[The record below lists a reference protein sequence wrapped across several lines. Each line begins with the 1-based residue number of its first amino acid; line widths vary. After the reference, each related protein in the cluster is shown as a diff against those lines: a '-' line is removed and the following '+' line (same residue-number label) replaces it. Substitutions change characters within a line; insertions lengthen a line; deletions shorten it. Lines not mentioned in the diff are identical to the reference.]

1 MLKNNIKY
9 IHNEGEIMER
19 RKTMKFKISLAA
31 CMCLLCSSL
40 AAAQSGSNSAP
51 EKSQNMGVIEVNS
64 VGDNISESGIDEG
77 FLSKN
82 VQQGMLAGKRAL
94 DLPYQINTISK
105 EIMNHQGV
113 TGYEEAVK
121 YFPSA
126 QIQMRGGATVGR
138 PQTRGFEGS
147 VVGNSFWDGFYT
159 VSTTA
164 IPMAMFESFQVQNGV
179 AGSLYGAQNP
189 VGIFSYTR
197 KRPVKD
203 QYIIW
208 SDYMSRSNLGLG
220 LDLSDKFEKFGY
232 RAVFYGSNGDRQP
245 KGSNLQRRLASV
257 TMEFYPTG
265 DLTFE
270 TAASYYEHNTKGFAG
285 QFALGVKDGKIVD
298 GITLPKAVDSS
309 ERGLGQSFGGMHLKT
324 TTASAKFKF
333 TPTDKWYLEGGF
345 QFQRTDRDI
354 HSVVNY
360 LLPEGFDCANYA
372 ALPNNRKPAICLS
385 NPNAKWTQPGDYY
398 TQHSGGAMAA
408 YRFDLPSGYLKANTQ
423 FNTGDIEHDFSVQT
437 NGYHWTQDRY
447 KIASTN
453 YTSPTIGN
461 IYDPK
466 ILNYTGARRGS
477 GLYHYAVLD
486 MYNVSVLDDITIND
500 KFDVMLSASK
510 AWMRQESYNARQQR
524 LVKAYSDSGYSWA
537 GSLIFHPV
545 EDASIYYTYA
555 DSLQQGSTYVYNSG
569 PHNGEV
575 ASTSPYRSKQHE
587 IGAKI
592 RVADMIDFSVA
603 YFDIRRPIAY
613 LNSSTGLYGINGEQ
627 RNRGFEFMSGGRITQ
642 NLSVLGGFTYIDPKM
657 HNVSIAGANRKVANG
672 IPKINAN
679 LMLDYVIPGTNKLAV
694 SANFHY
700 TGKMYLDDLNTQHT
714 PSFFVTDI
722 GIRYTS
728 EHLLGDKTT
737 LRFNVNNVFNKK
749 YWAGMYPAS
758 ADGAGG
764 LNVTSVLGSANGVTL
779 GESRSFM
786 LSAEVKF

>member
-9 IHNEGEIMER
+9 IHNEGKIMER

-31 CMCLLCSSL
+31 CMCLLCGSL
-40 AAAQSGSNSAP
+40 AAAQSGGNSAP

-82 VQQGMLAGKRAL
+82 VQHGILAGKRAL

-232 RAVFYGSNGDRQP
+232 RTVFYGSNGDRQP

-285 QFALGVKDGKIVD
+285 QFALGVRDGKIVD
-298 GITLPKAVDSS
+298 GMELPKAVDSS
-309 ERGLGQSFGGMHLKT
+309 KRGLGQSFGGMHLKT
-324 TTASAKFKF
+324 TTASAKFKYS
-333 TPTDKWYLEGGF
+333 PTDRLYFEGGF
-345 QFQRTDRDI
+345 QFQRADRDT
-354 HSVVNY
+354 HGVVNY
-360 LLPEGFDCANYA
+360 ILPSTHPQYT
-372 ALPNNRKPAICLS
+372 K
-385 NPNAKWTQPGDYY
+385 PGDYY
-398 TQHSGGAMAA
+398 TQHSGGATAA
-408 YRFDLPSGYLKANTQ
+408 YRYDLPSGYLKANTQ
-423 FNTGDIEHDFSVQT
+423 FDTGSVGHDFSVQT

-447 KIASTN
+447 KSASTN

-466 ILNYTGARRGS
+466 ILNYTGAKRGS

-510 AWMRQESYNARQQR
+510 AWMRQESYNTRQQR

-537 GSLIFHPV
+537 GSLIFHPI

-555 DSLQQGSTYVYNSG
+555 DSLQQGSTHVYDGG

-657 HNVSIAGANRKVANG
+657 HNVSIEGANRKVANG

-679 LMLDYVIPGTNKLAV
+679 LMLDYVIPGTDKLAI
-694 SANFHY
+694 STNFHY

-714 PSFFVTDI
+714 PSFFVTDL
-722 GIRYTS
+722 GMRYTS

>member
-1 MLKNNIKY
+1 
-9 IHNEGEIMER
+9 
-19 RKTMKFKISLAA
+19 
-31 CMCLLCSSL
+31 MCLLCSSL
-40 AAAQSGSNSAP
+40 AAVQSGGNSAP

-105 EIMNHQGV
+105 EIINHQGV

-159 VSTTA
+159 ISTTA

-208 SDYMSRSNLGLG
+208 GDYMSRSNLGLG
-220 LDLSDKFEKFGY
+220 LDLSNKFEKFGY

-265 DLTFE
+265 DLMFE

-285 QFALGVKDGKIVD
+285 QFALGVINGKIVD
-298 GITLPKAVDSS
+298 GMVLPKAVDSS
-309 ERGLGQSFGGMHLKT
+309 KRGLGQSFGGMHLKT

-345 QFQRTDRDI
+345 QFQRADRDT
-354 HSVVNY
+354 HGVVNY
-360 LLPEGFDCANYA
+360 ILPSTHPQYT
-372 ALPNNRKPAICLS
+372 K
-385 NPNAKWTQPGDYY
+385 PGDYQ
-398 TQHSGGAMAA
+398 TRHSGGATAA

-466 ILNYTGARRGS
+466 ILNYTGAKRGS

-486 MYNVSVLDDITIND
+486 MYNVSMLDDITIND

-510 AWMRQESYNARQQR
+510 AWMRQESYNNRQQR

-537 GSLIFHPV
+537 GSLIFHPI

-555 DSLQQGSTYVYNSG
+555 DSLQQGSTYVYKSG

-613 LNSSTGLYGINGEQ
+613 LNSSTGIYGINGEQ
-627 RNRGFEFMSGGRITQ
+627 RNRGFEFMSGGRITE

-679 LMLDYVIPGTNKLAV
+679 LMLDYVIPGTDKLAI
-694 SANFHY
+694 STNFHY

-714 PSFFVTDI
+714 PSFFVTDL

>member
-9 IHNEGEIMER
+9 IHNEGKIMER

-40 AAAQSGSNSAP
+40 AVAQSGGNSAP

-82 VQQGMLAGKRAL
+82 VQQGLLAGKRAL

-159 VSTTA
+159 ISTTA

-285 QFALGVKDGKIVD
+285 QFALGVRDGKIVD
-298 GITLPKAVDSS
+298 GMVLPKAVDSS
-309 ERGLGQSFGGMHLKT
+309 KRGLGQSFGGMHLKT
-324 TTASAKFKF
+324 TTASAKFKYS
-333 TPTDKWYLEGGF
+333 PTDRLYFEGGF
-345 QFQRTDRDI
+345 QFQRADRDT
-354 HSVVNY
+354 HGVVNY
-360 LLPEGFDCANYA
+360 ILPSTHPQYT
-372 ALPNNRKPAICLS
+372 K
-385 NPNAKWTQPGDYY
+385 PGDYY
-398 TQHSGGAMAA
+398 TQHSGGATAA
-408 YRFDLPSGYLKANTQ
+408 YRYDLPSGYLKANTQ
-423 FNTGDIEHDFSVQT
+423 FDAGSVGHDFSVQT

-477 GLYHYAVLD
+477 GLYHFAVID

-510 AWMRQESYNARQQR
+510 AWMRQESYNKNEQR

-537 GSLIFHPV
+537 GSLIFHPI

-555 DSLQQGSTYVYNSG
+555 DSLQQGSTYVYPASS
-569 PHNGEV
+569 PYAGEV
-575 ASTSPYRSKQHE
+575 VSTSPYRSKQHE

-657 HNVSIAGANRKVANG
+657 HNVSIEGANRKVANG
-672 IPKINAN
+672 VPKLNAN
-679 LMLDYVIPGTNKLAV
+679 LMLDYVIPGTDKLAI
-694 SANFHY
+694 STNFHY

-722 GIRYTS
+722 GVRYTS

>member
-1 MLKNNIKY
+1 
-9 IHNEGEIMER
+9 
-19 RKTMKFKISLAA
+19 MKFKISLAA
-31 CMCLLCSSL
+31 CMCLLCGSL
-40 AAAQSGSNSAP
+40 AAAQSGGNSAP

-82 VQQGMLAGKRAL
+82 VQHGLLAGKRAL

-159 VSTTA
+159 ISTTA

-285 QFALGVKDGKIVD
+285 QFALGVRDGKIVD
-298 GITLPKAVDSS
+298 GMELPKAVDSS
-309 ERGLGQSFGGMHLKT
+309 KRGLGQSFGGMHLKT

-345 QFQRTDRDI
+345 QFQRADRDT
-354 HSVVNY
+354 HGVVNY
-360 LLPEGFDCANYA
+360 ILPSTHPQYT
-372 ALPNNRKPAICLS
+372 K
-385 NPNAKWTQPGDYY
+385 PGDYQ
-398 TQHSGGAMAA
+398 TRHSGGATAA

-447 KIASTN
+447 KNASTN

-537 GSLIFHPV
+537 GSLIFHPI

-613 LNSSTGLYGINGEQ
+613 LNSSTGIYGINGEQ

-657 HNVSIAGANRKVANG
+657 HNVSIEGANRKVANG
-672 IPKINAN
+672 IPKLNAN
-679 LMLDYVIPGTNKLAV
+679 LMFDYEIPGTNKLAI
-694 SANFHY
+694 STNFHY

-714 PSFFVTDI
+714 PSFFVTDL

-728 EHLLGDKTT
+728 ERLLGDKTT

>member
-9 IHNEGEIMER
+9 IHNEGKIMER

-40 AAAQSGSNSAP
+40 AAAQSGGNSAP

-159 VSTTA
+159 ISTTA

-232 RAVFYGSNGDRQP
+232 RTVFYGSNGDRQP

-285 QFALGVKDGKIVD
+285 QFALGVRDGKIVD
-298 GITLPKAVDSS
+298 GMELPKAVDSS
-309 ERGLGQSFGGMHLKT
+309 KRGLGQSFGGMHLKT

-345 QFQRTDRDI
+345 QFQRADRDT
-354 HSVVNY
+354 HGVVNY
-360 LLPEGFDCANYA
+360 ILPSTHPQYT
-372 ALPNNRKPAICLS
+372 K
-385 NPNAKWTQPGDYY
+385 PGDYK
-398 TQHSGGAMAA
+398 TRHSGGATAA

-447 KIASTN
+447 KNASTN

-537 GSLIFHPV
+537 SSLIFHPI

-575 ASTSPYRSKQHE
+575 SSTSPYRSKQHE

-613 LNSSTGLYGINGEQ
+613 LNSSTGIYGINGEQ

-672 IPKINAN
+672 IPKLNAN
-679 LMLDYVIPGTNKLAV
+679 LMLDYVIPGTDKLAI
-694 SANFHY
+694 STNFHY
-700 TGKMYLDDLNTQHT
+700 TSKMYLDDLNTQHT
-714 PSFFVTDI
+714 PSFFVTDL

-728 EHLLGDKTT
+728 ERLLGDKTT

-786 LSAEVKF
+786 LSAEIKF

>member
-9 IHNEGEIMER
+9 IHNEGKIMER

-31 CMCLLCSSL
+31 CMCLLCGSL
-40 AAAQSGSNSAP
+40 AAAQSGGNSAP

-82 VQQGMLAGKRAL
+82 VQQGLLAGKRAL

-159 VSTTA
+159 ISTTA

-285 QFALGVKDGKIVD
+285 QFALGVRDGKIVD
-298 GITLPKAVDSS
+298 GMELPKAVDSS
-309 ERGLGQSFGGMHLKT
+309 KRGLGQSFGGMHLKT
-324 TTASAKFKF
+324 TTASAKFKYS
-333 TPTDKWYLEGGF
+333 PTDRLYFEGGF
-345 QFQRTDRDI
+345 QFQRADRDT
-354 HSVVNY
+354 HGVVNY
-360 LLPEGFDCANYA
+360 ILPSTHPQYT
-372 ALPNNRKPAICLS
+372 K
-385 NPNAKWTQPGDYY
+385 PGDYY
-398 TQHSGGAMAA
+398 TQHSGGATAA
-408 YRFDLPSGYLKANTQ
+408 YRYDLPSGYLKANTQ
-423 FNTGDIEHDFSVQT
+423 FDTGSVGHDFSVQT

-477 GLYHYAVLD
+477 GLYHFAVID

-510 AWMRQESYNARQQR
+510 AWMRQESYNKNEQR

-537 GSLIFHPV
+537 GSLIFHPI

-555 DSLQQGSTYVYNSG
+555 DSLQQGSTYVYPASS
-569 PHNGEV
+569 PYAGEV

-672 IPKINAN
+672 IPKLNAN
-679 LMLDYVIPGTNKLAV
+679 LMLDYVIPGTNKLAI
-694 SANFHY
+694 STNFHY

-722 GIRYTS
+722 GVRYTS

>member
-1 MLKNNIKY
+1 
-9 IHNEGEIMER
+9 MER

-82 VQQGMLAGKRAL
+82 VQQGMLAGKRVL

-105 EIMNHQGV
+105 EIINHQGV

-159 VSTTA
+159 ISTTA

-220 LDLSDKFEKFGY
+220 LDLSNKFEKFGY

-245 KGSNLQRRLASV
+245 KGSNLQRRLASI

-298 GITLPKAVDSS
+298 GMVLPKAVDSS
-309 ERGLGQSFGGMHLKT
+309 RRGLGQSFGGMHLKT

-345 QFQRTDRDI
+345 QFQRADRDT
-354 HSVVNY
+354 HGVVNY
-360 LLPEGFDCANYA
+360 ILPSTHPQYT
-372 ALPNNRKPAICLS
+372 K
-385 NPNAKWTQPGDYY
+385 PGDYQ
-398 TQHSGGAMAA
+398 TRHSGGATAA

-510 AWMRQESYNARQQR
+510 AWMRQESYNNRQQR

-555 DSLQQGSTYVYNSG
+555 DSLQQGSTYVYKSG

-694 SANFHY
+694 STNFHY

-758 ADGAGG
+758 ADGDGG
-764 LNVTSVLGSANGVTL
+764 MPPKSVLGSANGVTL

>member
-1 MLKNNIKY
+1 
-9 IHNEGEIMER
+9 
-19 RKTMKFKISLAA
+19 MKFKISLAA

-40 AAAQSGSNSAP
+40 AAVQSGSNSAS

-82 VQQGMLAGKRAL
+82 VQHSMLAGKRAL

-159 VSTTA
+159 ISTTA

-208 SDYMSRSNLGLG
+208 GDYMSRSNLGLG
-220 LDLSDKFEKFGY
+220 LDLSNKFEKFGY
-232 RAVFYGSNGDRQP
+232 RTVFYGSNGDRQP

-285 QFALGVKDGKIVD
+285 QFALGVRDGKIVD
-298 GITLPKAVDSS
+298 GMELPKAVDSS
-309 ERGLGQSFGGMHLKT
+309 RRGLGQSFGGMHLKT

-345 QFQRTDRDI
+345 QFQRADRDTHGI
-354 HSVVNY
+354 VNY
-360 LLPEGFDCANYA
+360 ILPSTHPQYT
-372 ALPNNRKPAICLS
+372 K
-385 NPNAKWTQPGDYY
+385 PGDYQ
-398 TQHSGGAMAA
+398 TRHSGGATAA

-447 KIASTN
+447 KNASTN

-477 GLYHYAVLD
+477 GLYHYAILD

-510 AWMRQESYNARQQR
+510 AWMRQESYNNRQQR

-555 DSLQQGSTYVYNSG
+555 DSLQQGSTFTYPAGN
-569 PHNGEV
+569 PRAGEV
-575 ASTSPYRSKQHE
+575 VTTSSYRSKQHE

-613 LNSSTGLYGINGEQ
+613 LNSSTGIYGINGEQ
-627 RNRGFEFMSGGRITQ
+627 RNRGFEFMSGGRITE

-679 LMLDYVIPGTNKLAV
+679 LMLDYVIPGTDKLAI
-694 SANFHY
+694 STNFHY

-714 PSFFVTDI
+714 PSFFVTDL

-728 EHLLGDKTT
+728 ERLLGDKTT

>member
-1 MLKNNIKY
+1 
-9 IHNEGEIMER
+9 
-19 RKTMKFKISLAA
+19 MKFKISLAA

-40 AAAQSGSNSAP
+40 AAAQSGGNSAP

-82 VQQGMLAGKRAL
+82 VQQGLLAGKRAL

-159 VSTTA
+159 ISTTA

-285 QFALGVKDGKIVD
+285 QFALGVRDGKIVD
-298 GITLPKAVDSS
+298 GMVLPKAVDSS
-309 ERGLGQSFGGMHLKT
+309 KRGLGQSFGGMHLKT
-324 TTASAKFKF
+324 TTASAKFKYS
-333 TPTDKWYLEGGF
+333 PTDRLYFEGGF
-345 QFQRTDRDI
+345 QFQRADRDT
-354 HSVVNY
+354 HGVVNY
-360 LLPEGFDCANYA
+360 ILPSTHPQYT
-372 ALPNNRKPAICLS
+372 K
-385 NPNAKWTQPGDYY
+385 PGDYY
-398 TQHSGGAMAA
+398 TQHSGGATAA
-408 YRFDLPSGYLKANTQ
+408 YRYDLPSGYLKANTQ
-423 FNTGDIEHDFSVQT
+423 FDTGSVGHDFSVQT

-477 GLYHYAVLD
+477 GLYHFAVID

-510 AWMRQESYNARQQR
+510 AWMRQESYNKNEQR

-537 GSLIFHPV
+537 GSLIFHPI

-555 DSLQQGSTYVYNSG
+555 DSLQQGSTYVYPASS
-569 PHNGEV
+569 PYAGEV
-575 ASTSPYRSKQHE
+575 VSTSPYRSKQHE

-627 RNRGFEFMSGGRITQ
+627 RNRGFEFMSGGRITE

-657 HNVSIAGANRKVANG
+657 HNVSIEGANRKVANG
-672 IPKINAN
+672 VPKLNAN
-679 LMLDYVIPGTNKLAV
+679 LMLDYVIPGTDKLAI
-694 SANFHY
+694 STNFHY

-722 GIRYTS
+722 GVRYTS

>member
-1 MLKNNIKY
+1 MKYKILVATFTAALGLQGALASDFDGAKNSKGEQIYSGWFYDAGINQPGWRMWKLGDSQTAEPNARNIVLSKGSMNY
-9 IHNEGEIMER
+9 YFLTPPQPEFDL
-19 RKTMKFKISLAA
+19 MKF
-31 CMCLLCSSL
+31 
-40 AAAQSGSNSAP
+40 
-51 EKSQNMGVIEVNS
+51 
-64 VGDNISESGIDEG
+64 DFD
-77 FLSKN
+77 
-82 VQQGMLAGKRAL
+82 
-94 DLPYQINTISK
+94 
-105 EIMNHQGV
+105 
-113 TGYEEAVK
+113 
-121 YFPSA
+121 
-126 QIQMRGGATVGR
+126 
-138 PQTRGFEGS
+138 
-147 VVGNSFWDGFYT
+147 
-159 VSTTA
+159 
-164 IPMAMFESFQVQNGV
+164 
-179 AGSLYGAQNP
+179 
-189 VGIFSYTR
+189 
-197 KRPVKD
+197 KD
-203 QYIIW
+203 VEQ
-208 SDYMSRSNLGLG
+208 
-220 LDLSDKFEKFGY
+220 
-232 RAVFYGSNGDRQP
+232 
-245 KGSNLQRRLASV
+245 
-257 TMEFYPTG
+257 
-265 DLTFE
+265 TFE

-285 QFALGVKDGKIVD
+285 QFALGVRDGKIVD
-298 GITLPKAVDSS
+298 GMELPKAVDSS
-309 ERGLGQSFGGMHLKT
+309 KRGLGQSFGGMHLKT

-345 QFQRTDRDI
+345 QFQRADRDT
-354 HSVVNY
+354 HGVVNY
-360 LLPEGFDCANYA
+360 ILP
-372 ALPNNRKPAICLS
+372 S
-385 NPNAKWTQPGDYY
+385 THTQYTKPGDYY
-398 TQHSGGAMAA
+398 TQHSGGATAA

-423 FNTGDIEHDFSVQT
+423 FNTGSVGHDFSVQT

-510 AWMRQESYNARQQR
+510 AWMRQESYNNRQQR

-555 DSLQQGSTYVYNSG
+555 DSLQQGSTYVYKSG

-679 LMLDYVIPGTNKLAV
+679 LMLDYVIPGTDKLAI
-694 SANFHY
+694 STNFHY

>member
-1 MLKNNIKY
+1 
-9 IHNEGEIMER
+9 MER

-40 AAAQSGSNSAP
+40 AAAQSGGNSAP

-82 VQQGMLAGKRAL
+82 VQQGLLAGKRAL

-159 VSTTA
+159 ISTTA

-232 RAVFYGSNGDRQP
+232 RTVFYGSNGDRQP

-285 QFALGVKDGKIVD
+285 QFALGVKDGKITD
-298 GITLPKAVDSS
+298 GITLPRAVDSS
-309 ERGLGQSFGGMHLKT
+309 ERGLGQSFGGMRLKT

-372 ALPNNRKPAICLS
+372 ALPNNRKPPICVA

-398 TQHSGGAMAA
+398 TQHSGGATAA

-447 KIASTN
+447 KNASTN
-453 YTSPTIGN
+453 YVSPTIGN
-461 IYDPK
+461 INDPK
-466 ILNYTGARRGS
+466 ILDYTNAKRGS
-477 GLYHYAVLD
+477 GLYHFAVID

-510 AWMRQESYNARQQR
+510 AWMRQESYNTAQQR

-537 GSLIFHPV
+537 GSLIFHPI

-555 DSLQQGSTYVYNSG
+555 DSLQQGSTYVYKSG

-627 RNRGFEFMSGGRITQ
+627 RNRGFEFMSGGRITE

-657 HNVSIAGANRKVANG
+657 HNVSIEGANRKVANG
-672 IPKINAN
+672 IPKLNAN
-679 LMLDYVIPGTNKLAV
+679 LMFDYVIPGTNKLAI
-694 SANFHY
+694 STNFHY
-700 TGKMYLDDLNTQHT
+700 TGKMYLDDLNTQST
-714 PSFFVTDI
+714 PSFFVTDL
-722 GIRYTS
+722 GMRYTS

>member
-9 IHNEGEIMER
+9 IHNEGKIMER

-31 CMCLLCSSL
+31 CMCLLCGSL
-40 AAAQSGSNSAP
+40 AAAQSGGNSAP

-82 VQQGMLAGKRAL
+82 VQHGILAGKRAL

-105 EIMNHQGV
+105 EIINHQGV

-159 VSTTA
+159 ISTTA

-285 QFALGVKDGKIVD
+285 QFALGVRDGKIVD
-298 GITLPKAVDSS
+298 GMELPKAVDSS
-309 ERGLGQSFGGMHLKT
+309 KRGLGQSFGGMHLKT
-324 TTASAKFKF
+324 TTASAKFKYS
-333 TPTDKWYLEGGF
+333 PTDRLYFEGGF
-345 QFQRTDRDI
+345 QFQRADRDT
-354 HSVVNY
+354 HGVVNY
-360 LLPEGFDCANYA
+360 ILPSTHPQYT
-372 ALPNNRKPAICLS
+372 K
-385 NPNAKWTQPGDYY
+385 PGDYQ
-398 TQHSGGAMAA
+398 TRHSGGATAA

-423 FNTGDIEHDFSVQT
+423 FDTGSVGHDFSVQT

-537 GSLIFHPV
+537 ASLIFHPI

-555 DSLQQGSTYVYNSG
+555 DSLQQGSTYVYKSG

-613 LNSSTGLYGINGEQ
+613 LNSSTGIYGINGEQ

-642 NLSVLGGFTYIDPKM
+642 NLSVLGGFTYIDPRM

-672 IPKINAN
+672 IPKLNAN
-679 LMLDYVIPGTNKLAV
+679 LMLDYVIPGTDKLAI
-694 SANFHY
+694 STNFHY
-700 TGKMYLDDLNTQHT
+700 TSKMYLDDLNTQHT
-714 PSFFVTDI
+714 PSFFVTDL

-764 LNVTSVLGSANGVTL
+764 FNVTSVLGSANGVTL

>member
-1 MLKNNIKY
+1 
-9 IHNEGEIMER
+9 
-19 RKTMKFKISLAA
+19 MKFKISLAA

-40 AAAQSGSNSAP
+40 AAAQSGGNSAP

-82 VQQGMLAGKRAL
+82 VQQGLLAGKRAL

-105 EIMNHQGV
+105 EIINHQGV

-159 VSTTA
+159 ISTTA

-285 QFALGVKDGKIVD
+285 QFALGVRDGKIVD
-298 GITLPKAVDSS
+298 GMELPKAVDSS
-309 ERGLGQSFGGMHLKT
+309 KRGLGQSFGGMHLKT
-324 TTASAKFKF
+324 TTASAKFKYS
-333 TPTDKWYLEGGF
+333 PTDRLYFEGGF
-345 QFQRTDRDI
+345 QFQRADRDT
-354 HSVVNY
+354 HGVVNY
-360 LLPEGFDCANYA
+360 ILPSTHPQYT
-372 ALPNNRKPAICLS
+372 K
-385 NPNAKWTQPGDYY
+385 PGDYY
-398 TQHSGGAMAA
+398 TQHSGGATAA
-408 YRFDLPSGYLKANTQ
+408 YRYDLPSGYLKANTQ

-477 GLYHYAVLD
+477 GLYHFAVID

-510 AWMRQESYNARQQR
+510 AWMRQESYNKNEQR
-524 LVKAYSDSGYSWA
+524 LVKAYSDLGYSWA
-537 GSLIFHPV
+537 GSLIFHPI

-555 DSLQQGSTYVYNSG
+555 DSLQQGSTYVYPASS
-569 PHNGEV
+569 PYVGEV

-613 LNSSTGLYGINGEQ
+613 LNSSTGIYGINGEQ

-672 IPKINAN
+672 IPKLNAN
-679 LMLDYVIPGTNKLAV
+679 LMLDYVIPGTDKLAI
-694 SANFHY
+694 STNFHY

-714 PSFFVTDI
+714 PSFFVTDL

>member
-1 MLKNNIKY
+1 
-9 IHNEGEIMER
+9 
-19 RKTMKFKISLAA
+19 MKFKISLAA

-40 AAAQSGSNSAP
+40 AAAQSGGNSAP

-159 VSTTA
+159 ISTTA

-220 LDLSDKFEKFGY
+220 LDLSNKFEKFGY

-285 QFALGVKDGKIVD
+285 QFALGVRDGKIVD
-298 GITLPKAVDSS
+298 GMELPKAVDSS
-309 ERGLGQSFGGMHLKT
+309 KRGLGQSFGGMHLKT

-345 QFQRTDRDI
+345 QFQRADRDT
-354 HSVVNY
+354 HGVVNY
-360 LLPEGFDCANYA
+360 ILPSTHPQYT
-372 ALPNNRKPAICLS
+372 K
-385 NPNAKWTQPGDYY
+385 PGDYQ
-398 TQHSGGAMAA
+398 TRHSGGATAA

-447 KIASTN
+447 KNASTN

-510 AWMRQESYNARQQR
+510 AWMRQESYNNRQQR

-537 GSLIFHPV
+537 GSLIFHPI

-555 DSLQQGSTYVYNSG
+555 DSLQQGSTHVYDGG

-672 IPKINAN
+672 IPKLNAN
-679 LMLDYVIPGTNKLAV
+679 LMLDYVIPGTDKLAI
-694 SANFHY
+694 STNFHY
-700 TGKMYLDDLNTQHT
+700 TSKMYLDDLNTQHT
-714 PSFFVTDI
+714 PSFFVTDL

-728 EHLLGDKTT
+728 ERLLGDKTT

>member
-9 IHNEGEIMER
+9 IHNEGKIMER

-31 CMCLLCSSL
+31 CMCLLCGSL
-40 AAAQSGSNSAP
+40 AAAQSGGNSAL

-82 VQQGMLAGKRAL
+82 VQQGLLAGKRAL

-298 GITLPKAVDSS
+298 GMVLPKAVDSS
-309 ERGLGQSFGGMHLKT
+309 RRGLGQSFGGMHLKT

-345 QFQRTDRDI
+345 QFQRADRDT
-354 HSVVNY
+354 HGVVNY
-360 LLPEGFDCANYA
+360 ILPSTHPQYT
-372 ALPNNRKPAICLS
+372 K
-385 NPNAKWTQPGDYY
+385 PGDYQ
-398 TQHSGGAMAA
+398 TRHSGGATAA

-423 FNTGDIEHDFSVQT
+423 FNTGDIDHDFSVQT

-447 KIASTN
+447 KNASTN

-477 GLYHYAVLD
+477 GLYHYAILD

-510 AWMRQESYNARQQR
+510 AWMRQESYNKNEQR

-537 GSLIFHPV
+537 GSLIFHPI

-555 DSLQQGSTYVYNSG
+555 DSLQQGSTYVYESG
-569 PHNGEV
+569 PYRGEV
-575 ASTSPYRSKQHE
+575 VSTSPYRSKQHE

-613 LNSSTGLYGINGEQ
+613 LNSSTGRYGINGEQ
-627 RNRGFEFMSGGRITQ
+627 RNRGFEFMSGGRITE
-642 NLSVLGGFTYIDPKM
+642 NLSVLGGFTYIDSKM

-694 SANFHY
+694 STNFHY

-714 PSFFVTDI
+714 PSFFVTDL

>member
-9 IHNEGEIMER
+9 IHNEGKIMER

-31 CMCLLCSSL
+31 CMCLLCGSL
-40 AAAQSGSNSAP
+40 AAAQSDGNSAP

-82 VQQGMLAGKRAL
+82 VQHGLLAGKRAL

-159 VSTTA
+159 ISTTA

-232 RAVFYGSNGDRQP
+232 RTVFYGSNGDRQP

-285 QFALGVKDGKIVD
+285 QFALGVRDGKIVD
-298 GITLPKAVDSS
+298 GMVLPKAVDSS
-309 ERGLGQSFGGMHLKT
+309 RRGLGQSFGGMHLKT

-345 QFQRTDRDI
+345 QFQRADRDT
-354 HSVVNY
+354 HGVVNY
-360 LLPEGFDCANYA
+360 ILPSTHPQYT
-372 ALPNNRKPAICLS
+372 K
-385 NPNAKWTQPGDYY
+385 PGDYQ
-398 TQHSGGAMAA
+398 TRHSGGATAA

-486 MYNVSVLDDITIND
+486 MYNVSMLDDITIND
-500 KFDVMLSASK
+500 KFDMMLSASK
-510 AWMRQESYNARQQR
+510 AWMRQESYNTRQKR

-575 ASTSPYRSKQHE
+575 VSTSPYRSKQHE

-672 IPKINAN
+672 IPKLNAN
-679 LMLDYVIPGTNKLAV
+679 LMFDYVIPGTDKLAI
-694 SANFHY
+694 STNFHY
-700 TGKMYLDDLNTQHT
+700 TGKMYLDDLNTQRT
-714 PSFFVTDI
+714 PSFFVTDL
-722 GIRYTS
+722 GMRYTS

>member
-1 MLKNNIKY
+1 
-9 IHNEGEIMER
+9 
-19 RKTMKFKISLAA
+19 MKFKISLAA

-40 AAAQSGSNSAP
+40 AAAQSGGNSAP

-159 VSTTA
+159 ISTTA

-232 RAVFYGSNGDRQP
+232 RTVFYGSNGDRQP

-285 QFALGVKDGKIVD
+285 QFALGVRDGKIVD
-298 GITLPKAVDSS
+298 GMELPKAVDSS
-309 ERGLGQSFGGMHLKT
+309 KRGLGQSFGGMHLKT

-345 QFQRTDRDI
+345 QFQRADRDT
-354 HSVVNY
+354 HGVVNY
-360 LLPEGFDCANYA
+360 ILPSTHPQYT
-372 ALPNNRKPAICLS
+372 K
-385 NPNAKWTQPGDYY
+385 PGDYK
-398 TQHSGGAMAA
+398 TRHSGGATAA

-447 KIASTN
+447 KNASTN

-537 GSLIFHPV
+537 SSLIFHPI

-575 ASTSPYRSKQHE
+575 SSTSPYRSKQHE

-613 LNSSTGLYGINGEQ
+613 LNSSTGIYGINGEQ

-672 IPKINAN
+672 IPKLNAN
-679 LMLDYVIPGTNKLAV
+679 LMLDYVIPGTDKLAI
-694 SANFHY
+694 STNFHY
-700 TGKMYLDDLNTQHT
+700 TSKMYLDDLNTQHT
-714 PSFFVTDI
+714 PSFFVTDL

-728 EHLLGDKTT
+728 ERLLGDKTT

-786 LSAEVKF
+786 LSAEIKF

>member
-9 IHNEGEIMER
+9 IHNEGKIMER

-40 AAAQSGSNSAP
+40 AAAQSGGNSAP

-159 VSTTA
+159 ISTTA

-298 GITLPKAVDSS
+298 GMVLPKAVDSS
-309 ERGLGQSFGGMHLKT
+309 RRGLGQSFGGMHLKT

-345 QFQRTDRDI
+345 QFQRADRDT
-354 HSVVNY
+354 HGVVNY
-360 LLPEGFDCANYA
+360 ILPSTHPQYT
-372 ALPNNRKPAICLS
+372 K
-385 NPNAKWTQPGDYY
+385 PGDYQ
-398 TQHSGGAMAA
+398 TRHSGGATAA

-447 KIASTN
+447 KNASTN

-510 AWMRQESYNARQQR
+510 AWMGQESYNKNEQR

-537 GSLIFHPV
+537 SSLIFHPI

-613 LNSSTGLYGINGEQ
+613 LNSSTGIYGINGEQ

-672 IPKINAN
+672 IPKLNAN
-679 LMLDYVIPGTNKLAV
+679 LMLDYVIPGTDKLAI
-694 SANFHY
+694 STNFHY

-749 YWAGMYPAS
+749 YWAGLYPAS
-758 ADGAGG
+758 ADGAGAQ
-764 LNVTSVLGSANGVTL
+764 NVTSVLGSANGVTL

>member
-1 MLKNNIKY
+1 
-9 IHNEGEIMER
+9 MER

-40 AAAQSGSNSAP
+40 AAAQSGGNSAP

-82 VQQGMLAGKRAL
+82 VQQGLLAGKRAL

-105 EIMNHQGV
+105 EIINHQGV

-159 VSTTA
+159 ISTTA

-232 RAVFYGSNGDRQP
+232 RTVFYGSNGDRQP

-285 QFALGVKDGKIVD
+285 QFALGVRDGKIVD
-298 GITLPKAVDSS
+298 GMELPKAVDSS
-309 ERGLGQSFGGMHLKT
+309 KRGLGQSFGGMHLKT
-324 TTASAKFKF
+324 TTASAKFKYS
-333 TPTDKWYLEGGF
+333 PTDRLYFEGGF
-345 QFQRTDRDI
+345 QFQRADRDT
-354 HSVVNY
+354 HGVVNY
-360 LLPEGFDCANYA
+360 ILPSTHPQYT
-372 ALPNNRKPAICLS
+372 K
-385 NPNAKWTQPGDYY
+385 PGDYY
-398 TQHSGGAMAA
+398 TQHSGGATAA
-408 YRFDLPSGYLKANTQ
+408 YRYDLPSGYLKANTQ
-423 FNTGDIEHDFSVQT
+423 FDTGSVGHDFSVQT

-477 GLYHYAVLD
+477 GLYHFAVID

-510 AWMRQESYNARQQR
+510 AWMRQESYNTTQQR

-537 GSLIFHPV
+537 GSLIFHPI

-555 DSLQQGSTYVYNSG
+555 DSLQQGSTYVYPASS
-569 PHNGEV
+569 PYAGEV

-613 LNSSTGLYGINGEQ
+613 LNSSTGIYGINGEQ

-672 IPKINAN
+672 IPKLNAN
-679 LMLDYVIPGTNKLAV
+679 LMLDYVIPGTDKLAI
-694 SANFHY
+694 STNFHY

-722 GIRYTS
+722 GVRYTS

>member
-1 MLKNNIKY
+1 MAVILRLKS
-9 IHNEGEIMER
+9 R
-19 RKTMKFKISLAA
+19 RIWAF
-31 CMCLLCSSL
+31 
-40 AAAQSGSNSAP
+40 
-51 EKSQNMGVIEVNS
+51 EVNS

-159 VSTTA
+159 ISTTA

-298 GITLPKAVDSS
+298 GMVLPKAVDSS
-309 ERGLGQSFGGMHLKT
+309 RRGLGQSFGGMHLKT

-345 QFQRTDRDI
+345 QFQRADRDT
-354 HSVVNY
+354 HGVVNY
-360 LLPEGFDCANYA
+360 ILPSTHPQYT
-372 ALPNNRKPAICLS
+372 K
-385 NPNAKWTQPGDYY
+385 PGDYQ
-398 TQHSGGAMAA
+398 TRHSGGATAA

-447 KIASTN
+447 KNASTN

-510 AWMRQESYNARQQR
+510 AWMRQESYNKNEQR

-537 GSLIFHPV
+537 SSLIFHPI

-613 LNSSTGLYGINGEQ
+613 LNSSTGIYGINGEQ

-672 IPKINAN
+672 IPKLNAN
-679 LMLDYVIPGTNKLAV
+679 LMLDYVIPGTDKLAI
-694 SANFHY
+694 STNFHY

>member
-9 IHNEGEIMER
+9 IHNERKIMER

-31 CMCLLCSSL
+31 CMCLLCGSL
-40 AAAQSGSNSAP
+40 AAAQSGGNSTP

-82 VQQGMLAGKRAL
+82 VQHGMLAGKRAL

-159 VSTTA
+159 ISTTA

-285 QFALGVKDGKIVD
+285 QFALGVRDGKIVD
-298 GITLPKAVDSS
+298 GMELPKAVDSS
-309 ERGLGQSFGGMHLKT
+309 KRGLGQSFGGMHLKT

-345 QFQRTDRDI
+345 QFQRADRDT
-354 HSVVNY
+354 HGVVNY
-360 LLPEGFDCANYA
+360 ILPSTHPQYT
-372 ALPNNRKPAICLS
+372 K
-385 NPNAKWTQPGDYY
+385 PGDYQ
-398 TQHSGGAMAA
+398 TRHSGGATAA

-486 MYNVSVLDDITIND
+486 MYNVSMLDDITIND
-500 KFDVMLSASK
+500 KFDMMLSASK
-510 AWMRQESYNARQQR
+510 AWMRQESYNTRQKR

-575 ASTSPYRSKQHE
+575 VSTSPYRSKQHE

-672 IPKINAN
+672 IPKLNAN
-679 LMLDYVIPGTNKLAV
+679 LMFDYVIPGTDKLAI
-694 SANFHY
+694 STNFHY
-700 TGKMYLDDLNTQHT
+700 TGKMYLDDLNTQRT
-714 PSFFVTDI
+714 PSFFVTDL
-722 GIRYTS
+722 GMRYTS

>member
-1 MLKNNIKY
+1 
-9 IHNEGEIMER
+9 MER

-40 AAAQSGSNSAP
+40 AAVQSGGNSAP

-105 EIMNHQGV
+105 EIINHQGV

-159 VSTTA
+159 ISTTA

-220 LDLSDKFEKFGY
+220 FDLSDKFEKFGY

-285 QFALGVKDGKIVD
+285 QFALGVRDGKIVD
-298 GITLPKAVDSS
+298 GMELPKAVDSS
-309 ERGLGQSFGGMHLKT
+309 KRGLGQSFGGMHLKT
-324 TTASAKFKF
+324 TTASAKFKYS
-333 TPTDKWYLEGGF
+333 PTDRLYFEGGF
-345 QFQRTDRDI
+345 QFQRADRDT
-354 HSVVNY
+354 HGVVNY
-360 LLPEGFDCANYA
+360 ILPSTHPQYT
-372 ALPNNRKPAICLS
+372 KS
-385 NPNAKWTQPGDYY
+385 GDYY
-398 TQHSGGAMAA
+398 TQHSGGATAA
-408 YRFDLPSGYLKANTQ
+408 YRYDLPSGYLKANTQ
-423 FNTGDIEHDFSVQT
+423 FDTGSVGHDFSVQT

-477 GLYHYAVLD
+477 GLYHFAVID

-537 GSLIFHPV
+537 ASLIFHPI

-555 DSLQQGSTYVYNSG
+555 DSLQQGSTYVYKSG

-613 LNSSTGLYGINGEQ
+613 LNSSTGIYGINGEQ

-642 NLSVLGGFTYIDPKM
+642 NLSVLGGFTYIDPRM

-672 IPKINAN
+672 IPKLNAN
-679 LMLDYVIPGTNKLAV
+679 LMLDYVIPGTDKLAI
-694 SANFHY
+694 STNFHY
-700 TGKMYLDDLNTQHT
+700 TSKMYLDDLNTQHT
-714 PSFFVTDI
+714 PSFFVTDL

-764 LNVTSVLGSANGVTL
+764 FNVTSVLGSANGVTL

>member
-1 MLKNNIKY
+1 
-9 IHNEGEIMER
+9 
-19 RKTMKFKISLAA
+19 MKFKISLAA
-31 CMCLLCSSL
+31 CMCLLCGSL
-40 AAAQSGSNSAP
+40 AAAQSDGNSAP

-82 VQQGMLAGKRAL
+82 VQHGLLAGKRAL

-159 VSTTA
+159 ISTTA

-232 RAVFYGSNGDRQP
+232 RTVFYGSNGDRQP

-285 QFALGVKDGKIVD
+285 QFALGVRDGKIVD
-298 GITLPKAVDSS
+298 GMVLPKAVDSS
-309 ERGLGQSFGGMHLKT
+309 RRGLGQSFGGMHLKT

-345 QFQRTDRDI
+345 QFQRADRDT
-354 HSVVNY
+354 HGVVNY
-360 LLPEGFDCANYA
+360 ILPSTHPQYT
-372 ALPNNRKPAICLS
+372 K
-385 NPNAKWTQPGDYY
+385 PGDYQ
-398 TQHSGGAMAA
+398 TRHSGGATAA

-486 MYNVSVLDDITIND
+486 MYNVSMLDDITIND
-500 KFDVMLSASK
+500 KFDMMLSASK
-510 AWMRQESYNARQQR
+510 AWMRQESYNTRQKR

-575 ASTSPYRSKQHE
+575 VSTSPYRSKQHE

-672 IPKINAN
+672 IPKLNAN
-679 LMLDYVIPGTNKLAV
+679 LMFDYVIPGTDKLAI
-694 SANFHY
+694 STNFHY
-700 TGKMYLDDLNTQHT
+700 TGKMYLDDLNTQRT
-714 PSFFVTDI
+714 PSFFVTDL
-722 GIRYTS
+722 GMRYTS

>member
-1 MLKNNIKY
+1 MPKNNIKY
-9 IHNEGEIMER
+9 IHNERKIMER

-40 AAAQSGSNSAP
+40 AAAQSGGNSAP

-82 VQQGMLAGKRAL
+82 VQQGLLAGKRAL

-105 EIMNHQGV
+105 EIINHQGV

-159 VSTTA
+159 ISTTA

-285 QFALGVKDGKIVD
+285 QFALGVRDGKIVD
-298 GITLPKAVDSS
+298 GMELPKAVDSS
-309 ERGLGQSFGGMHLKT
+309 KRGLGQSFGGMHLKT
-324 TTASAKFKF
+324 TTASAKFKYS
-333 TPTDKWYLEGGF
+333 PTDRLYFEGGF
-345 QFQRTDRDI
+345 QFQRADRDT
-354 HSVVNY
+354 HGVVNY
-360 LLPEGFDCANYA
+360 ILPSTHPQYT
-372 ALPNNRKPAICLS
+372 K
-385 NPNAKWTQPGDYY
+385 PGDYY
-398 TQHSGGAMAA
+398 TQHSGGATAA
-408 YRFDLPSGYLKANTQ
+408 YRYDLPSGYLKANTQ

-477 GLYHYAVLD
+477 GLYHFAVID

-510 AWMRQESYNARQQR
+510 AWMRQESYNKNEQR
-524 LVKAYSDSGYSWA
+524 LVKAYSDLGYSWA
-537 GSLIFHPV
+537 GSLIFHPI

-555 DSLQQGSTYVYNSG
+555 DSLQQGSTYVYPASS
-569 PHNGEV
+569 PYVGEV

-613 LNSSTGLYGINGEQ
+613 LNSSTGIYGINGEQ

-672 IPKINAN
+672 IPKLNAN
-679 LMLDYVIPGTNKLAV
+679 LMLDYVIPGTDKLAI
-694 SANFHY
+694 STNFHY

-714 PSFFVTDI
+714 PSFFVTDL

>member
-1 MLKNNIKY
+1 
-9 IHNEGEIMER
+9 MER

-40 AAAQSGSNSAP
+40 AAAQSGGNSAP

-105 EIMNHQGV
+105 EIINHQGV

-159 VSTTA
+159 ISTTA

-285 QFALGVKDGKIVD
+285 QFALGVRDGKIVD
-298 GITLPKAVDSS
+298 GMELPKAVDSS
-309 ERGLGQSFGGMHLKT
+309 KRGLGQSFGGMHLKT
-324 TTASAKFKF
+324 TTASAKFKYS
-333 TPTDKWYLEGGF
+333 PTDRLYFEGGF
-345 QFQRTDRDI
+345 QFQRADRDT
-354 HSVVNY
+354 HGVVNY
-360 LLPEGFDCANYA
+360 ILPSTHPQYT
-372 ALPNNRKPAICLS
+372 K
-385 NPNAKWTQPGDYY
+385 PGDYY
-398 TQHSGGAMAA
+398 TQHSGGATAA
-408 YRFDLPSGYLKANTQ
+408 YRYDLPSGYLKANTQ
-423 FNTGDIEHDFSVQT
+423 FDTGSVGHDFSVQT

-477 GLYHYAVLD
+477 GLYHFAVID

-510 AWMRQESYNARQQR
+510 AWMRQESYNKNEQR

-537 GSLIFHPV
+537 GSLIFHPI

-613 LNSSTGLYGINGEQ
+613 LNSSTGIYGINGEQ

-672 IPKINAN
+672 IPKLNAN
-679 LMLDYVIPGTNKLAV
+679 LMLDYVIPGTNKLAI
-694 SANFHY
+694 STNFHY

-722 GIRYTS
+722 GVRYTS

>member
-1 MLKNNIKY
+1 
-9 IHNEGEIMER
+9 MER

-40 AAAQSGSNSAP
+40 AAAQSGGNSAP

-159 VSTTA
+159 ISTTA

-232 RAVFYGSNGDRQP
+232 RTVFYGSNGDRQP

-285 QFALGVKDGKIVD
+285 QFALGVRDGKIVD
-298 GITLPKAVDSS
+298 GMELPKAVDSS
-309 ERGLGQSFGGMHLKT
+309 KRGLGQSFGGMHLKT

-345 QFQRTDRDI
+345 QFQRADRDT
-354 HSVVNY
+354 HGVVNY
-360 LLPEGFDCANYA
+360 ILPSTHPQYT
-372 ALPNNRKPAICLS
+372 K
-385 NPNAKWTQPGDYY
+385 PGDYK
-398 TQHSGGAMAA
+398 TRHSGGATAA

-447 KIASTN
+447 KNASTN

-537 GSLIFHPV
+537 SSLIFHPI

-575 ASTSPYRSKQHE
+575 SSTSPYRSKQHE

-613 LNSSTGLYGINGEQ
+613 LNSSTGIYGINGEQ

-672 IPKINAN
+672 IPKLNAN
-679 LMLDYVIPGTNKLAV
+679 LMLDYVIPGTDKLAI
-694 SANFHY
+694 STNFHY
-700 TGKMYLDDLNTQHT
+700 TSKMYLDDLNTQHT
-714 PSFFVTDI
+714 PSFFVTDL

-728 EHLLGDKTT
+728 ERLLGDKTT

-786 LSAEVKF
+786 LSAEIKF

>member
-1 MLKNNIKY
+1 
-9 IHNEGEIMER
+9 
-19 RKTMKFKISLAA
+19 MKFKISLAA

-82 VQQGMLAGKRAL
+82 VQQGLLAGKRAL

-159 VSTTA
+159 ISTTA

-298 GITLPKAVDSS
+298 GMELPKAVDSS
-309 ERGLGQSFGGMHLKT
+309 KRGLGQSFGGMHLKT

-345 QFQRTDRDI
+345 QFQRADRDT
-354 HSVVNY
+354 HGVVNY
-360 LLPEGFDCANYA
+360 ILPSTHPQYT
-372 ALPNNRKPAICLS
+372 K
-385 NPNAKWTQPGDYY
+385 PGDYQ
-398 TQHSGGAMAA
+398 TRHSGGATAA

-447 KIASTN
+447 KNASTN

-510 AWMRQESYNARQQR
+510 AWMRQESYNKNEQR

-537 GSLIFHPV
+537 ASFIFHPV

-613 LNSSTGLYGINGEQ
+613 LNSSTGIYGINGEQ

-672 IPKINAN
+672 IPKLNAN
-679 LMLDYVIPGTNKLAV
+679 LMLDYVIPGTDKLAI
-694 SANFHY
+694 STNFHY

>member
-1 MLKNNIKY
+1 MPKNNIKY
-9 IHNEGEIMER
+9 IHNERKIMER

-40 AAAQSGSNSAP
+40 AAAQSGGNSAP

-82 VQQGMLAGKRAL
+82 VQQGLLAGKRAL

-105 EIMNHQGV
+105 EIINHQGV

-159 VSTTA
+159 ISTTA

-285 QFALGVKDGKIVD
+285 QFALGVRDGKIVD
-298 GITLPKAVDSS
+298 GMELPKAVDSS
-309 ERGLGQSFGGMHLKT
+309 KRGLGQSFGGMHLKT
-324 TTASAKFKF
+324 TTASAKFKYS
-333 TPTDKWYLEGGF
+333 PTDRLYFEGGF
-345 QFQRTDRDI
+345 QFQRADRDT
-354 HSVVNY
+354 HGVVNY
-360 LLPEGFDCANYA
+360 ILPSTHPQYT
-372 ALPNNRKPAICLS
+372 K
-385 NPNAKWTQPGDYY
+385 PGDYY
-398 TQHSGGAMAA
+398 TQHSGGATAA
-408 YRFDLPSGYLKANTQ
+408 YRYDLPSGYLKANTQ
-423 FNTGDIEHDFSVQT
+423 FDTGSVGHDFSVQT

-477 GLYHYAVLD
+477 GLYHFAVID

-500 KFDVMLSASK
+500 KFDVMLSASN
-510 AWMRQESYNARQQR
+510 AWMKSKSYDKYQQR
-524 LVKAYSDSGYSWA
+524 LKKDYDKSGLSWA
-537 GSLIFHPV
+537 GSLIFHPI

-555 DSLQQGSTYVYNSG
+555 DSLQQGSTYVYESG
-569 PHNGEV
+569 PHRGEV
-575 ASTSPYRSKQHE
+575 VSTSPYRSKQHE

-627 RNRGFEFMSGGRITQ
+627 SNRGFEFMSGGRITE

-657 HNVSIAGANRKVANG
+657 HNVSIVGANRKVANG
-672 IPKINAN
+672 IPKLNAN
-679 LMLDYVIPGTNKLAV
+679 LMLDYVIPGTNKLAI
-694 SANFHY
+694 STNFHY
-700 TGKMYLDDLNTQHT
+700 TSKMYLDDLNTQST
-714 PSFFVTDI
+714 PSFFVTDL
-722 GIRYTS
+722 GMRYTS

-764 LNVTSVLGSANGVTL
+764 LNVTSILGSANGVTL

>member
-1 MLKNNIKY
+1 
-9 IHNEGEIMER
+9 
-19 RKTMKFKISLAA
+19 MKFKISLAA
-31 CMCLLCSSL
+31 CMCLLCGSL
-40 AAAQSGSNSAP
+40 AAAQSDGNSAP

-82 VQQGMLAGKRAL
+82 VQQGLLAGKRAL

-159 VSTTA
+159 ISTTA

-232 RAVFYGSNGDRQP
+232 RTVFYGSNGDRQP

-285 QFALGVKDGKIVD
+285 QFALGVRDGKIVD
-298 GITLPKAVDSS
+298 GMELPKAVDSS
-309 ERGLGQSFGGMHLKT
+309 KRGLGQSFGGMHLKT

-333 TPTDKWYLEGGF
+333 TPTDKWYIEGGF
-345 QFQRTDRDI
+345 QFQRADRDT
-354 HSVVNY
+354 HGVVNY
-360 LLPEGFDCANYA
+360 ILPSTHPQYT
-372 ALPNNRKPAICLS
+372 K
-385 NPNAKWTQPGDYY
+385 PGDYQ
-398 TQHSGGAMAA
+398 TRHSGGATAA

-466 ILNYTGARRGS
+466 ILNYTGAKRGS

-510 AWMRQESYNARQQR
+510 AWMRQESYNTAQQR

-575 ASTSPYRSKQHE
+575 VSTSPYRSKQHE

-672 IPKINAN
+672 IPKLNAN
-679 LMLDYVIPGTNKLAV
+679 LMFDYVIPGTDKLAI
-694 SANFHY
+694 STNFHY
-700 TGKMYLDDLNTQHT
+700 TGKMYLDDLNTQRT
-714 PSFFVTDI
+714 PSFFVTDL
-722 GIRYTS
+722 GMRYTS

>member
-1 MLKNNIKY
+1 
-9 IHNEGEIMER
+9 
-19 RKTMKFKISLAA
+19 MKFKISLAA

-40 AAAQSGSNSAP
+40 AAAQSGGNSAP

-82 VQQGMLAGKRAL
+82 VQQGLLAGKRAL

-105 EIMNHQGV
+105 EIINHQGV

-285 QFALGVKDGKIVD
+285 QFALGVRDGKIVD
-298 GITLPKAVDSS
+298 GMELPKAVDSS
-309 ERGLGQSFGGMHLKT
+309 KRGLGQSFGGMHLKT
-324 TTASAKFKF
+324 TTASAKFKYS
-333 TPTDKWYLEGGF
+333 PTDRLYFEGGF
-345 QFQRTDRDI
+345 QFQRADRDT
-354 HSVVNY
+354 HGVVNY
-360 LLPEGFDCANYA
+360 ILPSTHPQYT
-372 ALPNNRKPAICLS
+372 K
-385 NPNAKWTQPGDYY
+385 PGDYY
-398 TQHSGGAMAA
+398 TQHSGGATAA

-423 FNTGDIEHDFSVQT
+423 FNTGDIEHDLSVQT

-447 KIASTN
+447 KNASTN

-466 ILNYTGARRGS
+466 ILNYTGAKRGS

-510 AWMRQESYNARQQR
+510 AWMRQESYNTRQQR

-537 GSLIFHPV
+537 GSLIFHPI

-555 DSLQQGSTYVYNSG
+555 DSLQQGSTYVYKSG

-613 LNSSTGLYGINGEQ
+613 LNSSTGIYGINGEQ

-672 IPKINAN
+672 IPKLNAN
-679 LMLDYVIPGTNKLAV
+679 LMFDYVIPGTDKLAI
-694 SANFHY
+694 STNFHY

-714 PSFFVTDI
+714 PSFFVTDL

>member
-9 IHNEGEIMER
+9 IHNEGKIMER

-31 CMCLLCSSL
+31 CMCLLCGSL
-40 AAAQSGSNSAP
+40 AAAQSGGNSAP

-82 VQQGMLAGKRAL
+82 VQQGLLAGKRAL

-105 EIMNHQGV
+105 EIINHQGV

-159 VSTTA
+159 ISTTA

-285 QFALGVKDGKIVD
+285 QFALGVRDGKIVD
-298 GITLPKAVDSS
+298 GMELPKAVDSS
-309 ERGLGQSFGGMHLKT
+309 KRGLGQSFGGMHLKT
-324 TTASAKFKF
+324 TTASAKFKYS
-333 TPTDKWYLEGGF
+333 PTDRLYFEGGF
-345 QFQRTDRDI
+345 QFQRADRDT
-354 HSVVNY
+354 HGVVNY
-360 LLPEGFDCANYA
+360 ILPSTHPQYT
-372 ALPNNRKPAICLS
+372 K
-385 NPNAKWTQPGDYY
+385 PGDYY
-398 TQHSGGAMAA
+398 TQHSGGATAA
-408 YRFDLPSGYLKANTQ
+408 YRYDLPSGYLKANTQ

-510 AWMRQESYNARQQR
+510 AWMRQESYNTRQQR

-537 GSLIFHPV
+537 GSLIFHPI

-555 DSLQQGSTYVYNSG
+555 DSLQQGSTYVYKSG

-613 LNSSTGLYGINGEQ
+613 LNSSTGIYGINGEQ
-627 RNRGFEFMSGGRITQ
+627 RNRGFEFMSGGRITE
-642 NLSVLGGFTYIDPKM
+642 NLSVLGGFTYIDPRM

-679 LMLDYVIPGTNKLAV
+679 LMLDYVIPGTNKLAI
-694 SANFHY
+694 STNFHY

>member
-9 IHNEGEIMER
+9 IHNEGKIMER

-40 AAAQSGSNSAP
+40 AAVQSGSNSAP

-82 VQQGMLAGKRAL
+82 VQQGLLAGKRAL

-159 VSTTA
+159 ISTTA

-232 RAVFYGSNGDRQP
+232 RTVFYGSNGDRQP

-285 QFALGVKDGKIVD
+285 QFALGVRDGKIVD
-298 GITLPKAVDSS
+298 GMELPKAVDSS
-309 ERGLGQSFGGMHLKT
+309 KRGLGQSFGGMHLKT
-324 TTASAKFKF
+324 TTASAKFKYS
-333 TPTDKWYLEGGF
+333 PTDRLYFEGGF
-345 QFQRTDRDI
+345 QFQRADRDT
-354 HSVVNY
+354 HGVVNY
-360 LLPEGFDCANYA
+360 ILPSTHPQYT
-372 ALPNNRKPAICLS
+372 K
-385 NPNAKWTQPGDYY
+385 PGDYY
-398 TQHSGGAMAA
+398 TQHSGGATAA
-408 YRFDLPSGYLKANTQ
+408 YRYDLPSGYLKANTQ
-423 FNTGDIEHDFSVQT
+423 FDTGSVGHDFSVQT

-510 AWMRQESYNARQQR
+510 AWMRQESYNTRQQR

-537 GSLIFHPV
+537 GSLIFHPI

-555 DSLQQGSTYVYNSG
+555 DSLQQGSTYVYKSG

-613 LNSSTGLYGINGEQ
+613 LNSSTGIYGINGEQ
-627 RNRGFEFMSGGRITQ
+627 RNRGFEFMSGGRITE

-679 LMLDYVIPGTNKLAV
+679 LMLDYVIPGTNKLAI
-694 SANFHY
+694 STNFHY

-714 PSFFVTDI
+714 PSFFVTDL

-786 LSAEVKF
+786 LSAEIKF

>member
-9 IHNEGEIMER
+9 IHNEGKIMER

-40 AAAQSGSNSAP
+40 AAAQSGSNSAS

-82 VQQGMLAGKRAL
+82 VQQGLLAGKRAL

-121 YFPSA
+121 YFPPA

-159 VSTTA
+159 ISTTA

-285 QFALGVKDGKIVD
+285 QFALGVRDGKIVD
-298 GITLPKAVDSS
+298 GMELPKAVDSS
-309 ERGLGQSFGGMHLKT
+309 KRGLGQSFGGMHLKT

-345 QFQRTDRDI
+345 QFQRADRDT
-354 HSVVNY
+354 HGVVNY
-360 LLPEGFDCANYA
+360 ILPSTHPQYT
-372 ALPNNRKPAICLS
+372 K
-385 NPNAKWTQPGDYY
+385 PGDYQ
-398 TQHSGGAMAA
+398 TRHSGGATAA

-423 FNTGDIEHDFSVQT
+423 FDTGSVGHDFSVQT

-453 YTSPTIGN
+453 YASPTIGN

-477 GLYHYAVLD
+477 GLYHYAILD
-486 MYNVSVLDDITIND
+486 MYNVSALDDITIND

-510 AWMRQESYNARQQR
+510 AWMRQESYNNRQQR

-537 GSLIFHPV
+537 ASFIFHPV

-555 DSLQQGSTYVYNSG
+555 DSLQQGSTYVYKSG

-587 IGAKI
+587 IGVKI

-613 LNSSTGLYGINGEQ
+613 LNSSTGIYGINGEQ
-627 RNRGFEFMSGGRITQ
+627 RNRGFEFMSGGRITE

-672 IPKINAN
+672 IPKLNAN
-679 LMLDYVIPGTNKLAV
+679 LMLDYVIPGTDKLAI
-694 SANFHY
+694 STNFHY
-700 TGKMYLDDLNTQHT
+700 TSKMYLDDLNTQHT
-714 PSFFVTDI
+714 PSFFVTDL

>member
-9 IHNEGEIMER
+9 IHNERKIMER

-31 CMCLLCSSL
+31 CMCLLCGSL
-40 AAAQSGSNSAP
+40 VAAQSGSKSVS

-82 VQQGMLAGKRAL
+82 VQQGLLAGKRAL

-159 VSTTA
+159 ISTTA

-220 LDLSDKFEKFGY
+220 FDLSDKFEKFGY

-298 GITLPKAVDSS
+298 GMELPKAVDSS
-309 ERGLGQSFGGMHLKT
+309 KRGLGQSFGGMHLKT

-345 QFQRTDRDI
+345 QFQRADRDT
-354 HSVVNY
+354 HGVVNY
-360 LLPEGFDCANYA
+360 ILPSTHPQYT
-372 ALPNNRKPAICLS
+372 K
-385 NPNAKWTQPGDYY
+385 PGDYQ
-398 TQHSGGAMAA
+398 TRHSGGATAA

-447 KIASTN
+447 KNASTN
-453 YTSPTIGN
+453 YVSPTIGN
-461 IYDPK
+461 INDPK
-466 ILNYTGARRGS
+466 ILNYTGAKRGS

-537 GSLIFHPV
+537 SSLIFHPI

-613 LNSSTGLYGINGEQ
+613 LNSSTGIYGINGEQ

-672 IPKINAN
+672 IPKLNAN
-679 LMLDYVIPGTNKLAV
+679 LMLDYVIPGTDKLAI
-694 SANFHY
+694 STNFHY
-700 TGKMYLDDLNTQHT
+700 TSKMYLDDLNTQHT
-714 PSFFVTDI
+714 PSFFVTDL

-728 EHLLGDKTT
+728 ERLLGDKTT

-786 LSAEVKF
+786 LSAEIKF

>member
-1 MLKNNIKY
+1 
-9 IHNEGEIMER
+9 
-19 RKTMKFKISLAA
+19 
-31 CMCLLCSSL
+31 
-40 AAAQSGSNSAP
+40 
-51 EKSQNMGVIEVNS
+51 
-64 VGDNISESGIDEG
+64 
-77 FLSKN
+77 
-82 VQQGMLAGKRAL
+82 
-94 DLPYQINTISK
+94 
-105 EIMNHQGV
+105 
-113 TGYEEAVK
+113 
-121 YFPSA
+121 
-126 QIQMRGGATVGR
+126 
-138 PQTRGFEGS
+138 
-147 VVGNSFWDGFYT
+147 
-159 VSTTA
+159 
-164 IPMAMFESFQVQNGV
+164 
-179 AGSLYGAQNP
+179 
-189 VGIFSYTR
+189 
-197 KRPVKD
+197 
-203 QYIIW
+203 
-208 SDYMSRSNLGLG
+208 
-220 LDLSDKFEKFGY
+220 
-232 RAVFYGSNGDRQP
+232 
-245 KGSNLQRRLASV
+245 LQRRLASV

-298 GITLPKAVDSS
+298 GMVLPKAVDSS
-309 ERGLGQSFGGMHLKT
+309 KRGLGQSFGGMHLKT

-333 TPTDKWYLEGGF
+333 TPTDKWYFEGGF
-345 QFQRTDRDI
+345 QFQRADRDTHGI
-354 HSVVNY
+354 VNY
-360 LLPEGFDCANYA
+360 ILPSTHPQYT
-372 ALPNNRKPAICLS
+372 K
-385 NPNAKWTQPGDYY
+385 PGDYQ
-398 TQHSGGAMAA
+398 TRHSGGATAA

-447 KIASTN
+447 KNASTN

-461 IYDPK
+461 INDPK
-466 ILNYTGARRGS
+466 ILDYTNARRGS

-510 AWMRQESYNARQQR
+510 AWMRQESYNTTQQR

-537 GSLIFHPV
+537 GSLIFHPI

-555 DSLQQGSTYVYNSG
+555 DSLQQGSTYVYPASS
-569 PHNGEV
+569 PYAGEV

-613 LNSSTGLYGINGEQ
+613 LNSSTGRYGINGEQ
-627 RNRGFEFMSGGRITQ
+627 RNRGFEFMSGGRITE

-657 HNVSIAGANRKVANG
+657 HNVSIEGANRKVANG

-679 LMLDYVIPGTNKLAV
+679 LMLDYVIPGTDKLAI
-694 SANFHY
+694 STNFHY
-700 TGKMYLDDLNTQHT
+700 TGKMYLDDLNTQST
-714 PSFFVTDI
+714 PSFFVTDL
-722 GIRYTS
+722 GMRYTS